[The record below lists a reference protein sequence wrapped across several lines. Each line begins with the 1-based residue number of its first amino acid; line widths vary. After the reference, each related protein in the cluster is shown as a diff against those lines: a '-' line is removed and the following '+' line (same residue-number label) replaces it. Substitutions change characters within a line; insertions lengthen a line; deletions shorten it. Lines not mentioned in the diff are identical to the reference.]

1 MTFLIYL
8 LKKEPEIKDFVETSD
23 NPIHQCRNVLGL
35 DNKNRKKENK
45 FEKLRK
51 EIEKERD
58 IDIKQEL
65 KKGNIVT
72 IIDSS
77 LDY

>member
-1 MTFLIYL
+1 V
-8 LKKEPEIKDFVETSD
+8 D
-23 NPIHQCRNVLGL
+23 L

-51 EIEKERD
+51 EIEKEND
-58 IDIKQEL
+58 LDIKQEL

-72 IIDSS
+72 IIDST